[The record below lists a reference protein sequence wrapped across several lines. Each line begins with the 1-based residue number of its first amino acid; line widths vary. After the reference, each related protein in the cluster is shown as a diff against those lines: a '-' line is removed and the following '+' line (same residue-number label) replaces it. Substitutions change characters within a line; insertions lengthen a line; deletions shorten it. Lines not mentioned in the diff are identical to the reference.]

1 MAGSNACWLDVAKL
15 PGGQYANKQENR
27 NANSH
32 AQGQGHLVA
41 FRSLLEHEIQR
52 RAKAG
57 EDGKE
62 GKQDEVFHVRHYP
75 MNAVSRFWLMT
86 LAAGLA
92 IALTIGLGQWQ
103 LSRAS
108 DKEALADAIA
118 NQANQPALSS
128 LELAARAAGTGVM
141 HRPVL
146 LQGRWL
152 PEHTV
157 FLDNR
162 QMNAKPGLF
171 VVTPLALTDS
181 PAVVLVQRGWVQRNF
196 LDRNSLPVID
206 TPAGTVTIGGRIAP
220 PPSKL
225 YELGDPQAGRIR
237 QNLDMTGFARE
248 SGLSLL
254 PVSVQQVG
262 AQADGLQRDW
272 SQPATGV
279 DKHYGYAAQWFGL
292 SGLFAILYVWFQI
305 VKKFKPRR

>member
-1 MAGSNACWLDVAKL
+1 VNA
-15 PGGQYANKQENR
+15 PR
-27 NANSH
+27 
-32 AQGQGHLVA
+32 
-41 FRSLLEHEIQR
+41 
-52 RAKAG
+52 
-57 EDGKE
+57 
-62 GKQDEVFHVRHYP
+62 
-75 MNAVSRFWLMT
+75 RFWLIT
-86 LAAGLA
+86 FAAGLA
-92 IALTIGLGQWQ
+92 VALTIGLGKWQ
-103 LSRAS
+103 LSRAA
-108 DKEALADAIA
+108 DKVALAAAIA
-118 NQANQPALSS
+118 NQATQPALSG
-128 LELAARAAGTGVM
+128 LELVARANGAGVM
-141 HRPVL
+141 HRPVVL
-146 LQGRWL
+146 HGRWL

-171 VVTPLALTDS
+171 VVTPLALADS

-196 LDRNSLPVID
+196 LDRSSLPVID
-206 TPAGTVTIGGRIAP
+206 TPSGTVTIKGRIAP

-225 YELGDPQAGRIR
+225 YELGDPQLGRIR
-237 QNLDMTGFARE
+237 QNLDMAAFARE

-262 AQADGLQRDW
+262 APADGLQRDW

>member
-1 MAGSNACWLDVAKL
+1 MDVAKL
-15 PGGQYANKQENR
+15 PGGQYATKQEDG
-27 NANSH
+27 NANPH
-32 AQGQGHLVA
+32 AQRQGHLVA
-41 FRSLLEHEIQR
+41 FRPLSEHEIQR
-52 RAKAG
+52 RPKAG

-62 GKQDEVFHVRHYP
+62 GNQDEVFHARYYP
-75 MNAVSRFWLMT
+75 VNAARRFWLIT

-92 IALTIGLGQWQ
+92 VALTIGLGKWQ
-103 LSRAS
+103 LSRAA
-108 DKEALADAIA
+108 DKVALAAAIA
-118 NQANQPALSS
+118 NQAIQPALSG
-128 LELAARAAGTGVM
+128 LEFAGRAHRTDVM

-146 LQGRWL
+146 LHGRWL

-196 LDRNSLPVID
+196 LDRSSLPVLD
-206 TPAGTVTIGGRIAP
+206 TPAGTVTVTGRIAP

-237 QNLDMTGFARE
+237 QNLDMTAFEKE
-248 SGLSLL
+248 SGLSFL

-262 AQADGLQRDW
+262 VQADGLQRDW

>member
-1 MAGSNACWLDVAKL
+1 V
-15 PGGQYANKQENR
+15 
-27 NANSH
+27 
-32 AQGQGHLVA
+32 
-41 FRSLLEHEIQR
+41 
-52 RAKAG
+52 
-57 EDGKE
+57 
-62 GKQDEVFHVRHYP
+62 
-75 MNAVSRFWLMT
+75 NAVRRFWLIT

-92 IALTIGLGQWQ
+92 IALTIGLGRWQ
-103 LSRAS
+103 LSRAAE
-108 DKEALADAIA
+108 KEALAAA
-118 NQANQPALSS
+118 MASQSSQPPLSG
-128 LELAARAAGTGVM
+128 LELAGRADRPQVM
-141 HRPVL
+141 HRPVVL
-146 LQGRWL
+146 HGRWL

-171 VVTPLALTDS
+171 VLTPLALADS

-196 LDRNSLPVID
+196 LDRSSLPVLD
-206 TPAGTVTIGGRIAP
+206 TPSGTVTVSGRIAP

-225 YELGDPQAGRIR
+225 YELGEPQAGRIR
-237 QNLDMTGFARE
+237 QNLDMSAFAQE

-262 AQADGLQRDW
+262 ALADGLQRDW
-272 SQPATGV
+272 SRPATGV

>member
-1 MAGSNACWLDVAKL
+1 MDVAQL
-15 PGGQYANKQENR
+15 PGCQYANKQEDG

-32 AQGQGHLVA
+32 AQCQGHLVPFGA
-41 FRSLLEHEIQR
+41 LPQHEIQR

-57 EDGKE
+57 KDGKE
-62 GKQDEVFHVRHYP
+62 GDHDEVFHARHYP
-75 MNAVSRFWLMT
+75 VNAARRFWLIT
-86 LAAGLA
+86 IAAGLA
-92 IALTIGLGQWQ
+92 IALTIGLGRWQ
-103 LSRAS
+103 LSRAAE
-108 DKEALADAIA
+108 KEALAAA
-118 NQANQPALSS
+118 MASQSSQPPLSG
-128 LELAARAAGTGVM
+128 LELAGRADRPQVM
-141 HRPVL
+141 HRPVVL
-146 LQGRWL
+146 HGRWL

-181 PAVVLVQRGWVQRNF
+181 SAVVLVQRGWVQRNF
-196 LDRNSLPVID
+196 LDRSSLPVLD
-206 TPAGTVTIGGRIAP
+206 TPSGTVTVIGRIAP

-225 YELGDPQAGRIR
+225 YELGDQQAGRIR
-237 QNLDMTGFARE
+237 QNLDMTAFAQE

-262 AQADGLQRDW
+262 ALADGLQRDW
-272 SQPATGV
+272 SRPATGV

>member
-1 MAGSNACWLDVAKL
+1 MAS
-15 PGGQYANKQENR
+15 
-27 NANSH
+27 
-32 AQGQGHLVA
+32 
-41 FRSLLEHEIQR
+41 RSSQ
-52 RAKAG
+52 
-57 EDGKE
+57 
-62 GKQDEVFHVRHYP
+62 P
-75 MNAVSRFWLMT
+75 P
-86 LAAGLA
+86 
-92 IALTIGLGQWQ
+92 
-103 LSRAS
+103 LSG
-108 DKEALADAIA
+108 
-118 NQANQPALSS
+118 
-128 LELAARAAGTGVM
+128 LELAAHS
-141 HRPVL
+141 HRPEVLYRQVL
-146 LQGRWL
+146 LNGRWL
-152 PEHTV
+152 TENTV

-196 LDRNSLPVID
+196 LDRSSLPVLD
-206 TPAGTVTIGGRIAP
+206 TPSGTVTVIGRIAP

-237 QNLDMTGFARE
+237 QNLDMTAFEKE
-248 SGLSLL
+248 SGLSFL

-262 AQADGLQRDW
+262 VQADGLQRDW